1 MAGIGRVMGKKPMQD
16 EEIPQDEPTTD
27 AGADQA
33 APEDEAAPPSE
44 EEAVPSQ
51 EVPPEGGTQAPSRGV
66 GAAMQGG
73 GQAAPEGEPEGNV
86 TPEEQAEYE
95 QIMGNA
101 LKVIY
106 PEGGDDP
113 SPNVLQALKGS
124 ENPVVNLANAAV
136 IIVRG
141 LRDSAEKG
149 GEVKRWNE
157 IAAQGDLADFDG
169 ILFHVGSDVTNE
181 LAELSEAAKIHD
193 YSEEEA
199 ENAFYIALDMYREQ
213 AKEAGQIDEEGLK
226 QGWAEVS
233 KANEEGRLGELLPGV
248 EERMNKAGAS
258 APNGG

>member
-1 MAGIGRVMGKKPMQD
+1 MAGIGKVMGKKPIEEEVPSD
-16 EEIPQDEPTTD
+16 ESQAPVDEGAQPENPQETEAPEEEPTD
-27 AGADQA
+27 
-33 APEDEAAPPSE
+33 
-44 EEAVPSQ
+44 SQ
-51 EVPPEGGTQAPSRGV
+51 PQGPAPSRGV

-73 GQAAPEGEPEGNV
+73 GQAAAEGEPEGNV

-124 ENPVVNLANAAV
+124 DNPIVNLANAAV

-141 LRDSAEKG
+141 LRDSAEKS
-149 GEVKRWNE
+149 GEVERWNE

-169 ILFHVGSDVTNE
+169 ILFHVGSDVVNE

-213 AKEAGQIDEEGLK
+213 AKDAGQIDEEGLK

-233 KANEEGRLGELLPGV
+233 QANEEGRLGELLPGV
-248 EERMNKAGAS
+248 EERMNKAGAA